1 MGKKHKN
8 SGNRNYS
15 QKKVTTKNDRQ
26 TKSKNKNIQGKN
38 FESQKAKNQEFK
50 NANIKNTKFNS
61 EVKQISNMETKEK
74 SENIQNQNNPN
85 EDLSQTV
92 KMNINQAKDISPS
105 TNNELETKT
114 DLDKRLVLDE
124 AKKKDIVKIY
134 DRYQEQLNQKS
145 SSGWKILSL
154 ILILIVISLA
164 VCIVIMT
171 NKKDDLECKIEDI
184 PNDSKTQIDNVNTNK
199 KEKYLFLGD
208 SIFYQYKTY
217 DFFKDYDTIN
227 TGVNGI
233 TALKTL
239 ENVEESVYQYNPT
252 TIFIL
257 LGTNDLYYD
266 YTPESTFEHL
276 KNLIDKIHTDKPEI
290 KINVLSILPINKT
303 DDPKVSKEANGNKT
317 NDQINE
323 VNEKLRKYCE
333 EENFNYINIHDILL
347 DENGNLNLA
356 YSYEGL
362 HITDLGYHHITM
374 ELLKYFKK

>member
-1 MGKKHKN
+1 MGKKRKN
-8 SGNRNYS
+8 SGNRNYN
-15 QKKVTTKNDRQ
+15 QKKVTTKNDTQ
-26 TKSKNKNIQGKN
+26 AKSKNQNIQGKN
-38 FESQKAKNQEFK
+38 TRGQKTKNQEFK
-50 NANIKNTKFNS
+50 KSNVKNTEFNYKS
-61 EVKQISNMETKEK
+61 KQILI
-74 SENIQNQNNPN
+74 SENNEQIANVQKQNNPN
-85 EDLSQTV
+85 EDLSQAV
-92 KMNINQAKDISPS
+92 QMNTNQDIDTSSS
-105 TNNELETKT
+105 TNHELETKT
-114 DLDKRLVLDE
+114 GVDKRLTLDE
-124 AKKKDIVKIY
+124 AKKKDLVKIY
-134 DRYQEQLNQKS
+134 DRYQERLSQKNGN
-145 SSGWKILSL
+145 GWKGLSL
-154 ILILIVISLA
+154 ILILIVISL
-164 VCIVIMT
+164 VIGIAIIN
-171 NKKDDLECKIEDI
+171 NKKDDLECKIDDI
-184 PNDSKTQIDNVNTNK
+184 PNDPKEQIDNADTNK

-217 DFFKDYDTIN
+217 DFFKEYDTIN

-303 DDPKVSKEANGNKT
+303 DDPKVSREANGNKT
-317 NDQINE
+317 NEQINE